1 MKLELISFKLC
12 PFAQHA
18 IILLNKLNI
27 EHEVTYINIMD
38 PPQWFKDISPT
49 GQVPLLKAD
58 DEIIFESAVISEF
71 INDISDIDAHPTDN
85 VQKAKNRAWIQFIS
99 SITGELMP
107 IVTGDEDK
115 FNKAKESLF
124 NKLTRIESV
133 KSDDK
138 FFNGNDFSIIDA
150 AIAPIFMRIAWIN
163 EFTNNALSI
172 AEFKNLSAW
181 SENLLAIEETKTS
194 VVEGLDDVYYSNIE
208 GREGHLSTL
217 LVD

>member
-115 FNKAKESLF
+115 FNKAKKSLF